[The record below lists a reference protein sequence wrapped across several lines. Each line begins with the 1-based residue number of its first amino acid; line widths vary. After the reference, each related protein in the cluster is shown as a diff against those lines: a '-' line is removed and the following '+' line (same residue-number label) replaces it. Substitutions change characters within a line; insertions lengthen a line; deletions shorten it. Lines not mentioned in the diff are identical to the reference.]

1 MADEDK
7 GEKPSKFSPRKK
19 KVLAGLAAA
28 GTIAGVFAISSSQGE
43 QQLST
48 GELSWSQF
56 VDNAEEGKYSRFI
69 IQGEE
74 VTGIL
79 SAANEDSPDKTTK
92 ITKSRAPSGEVAYED
107 VNPYGDVHINEVKE
121 PTNFFDLFFR
131 IAIIGAIGFM
141 IFSFIRNRKKAANGN
156 NPFDNQISKSKA
168 KLVEE
173 HHDKKTFADVA
184 GNEEAKF
191 EMQQM
196 VNLLKDPDLYS
207 QFGGAIPKGALLV
220 GPPGTGKT
228 LMAKSVAGEAGV
240 PFYTVSGSEFT
251 EMFVGVGAA
260 RVRDMFEEV
269 KKNAPCILF
278 IDEIDALAKKR
289 GSGASMGNSSESDQ
303 TLNQLLV
310 EMDGFEKDTGVVILA
325 ATNRPDVLD
334 PAIKRPGRLD
344 RQIVV
349 DAPDVNGRVN
359 ILRIH
364 TRNKPIDPNINFRNI
379 ARGIP
384 GMTGADIAS
393 MANEAALIAAE
404 RYKAAGGKQSQSNP
418 NYITEIDFIEA
429 KDKVSMGPARKS
441 MVMSRPELENT
452 AYHEACHAFMAL
464 HEPHADT
471 LEKLTI
477 VPRGMALGVAFF
489 LPEEDGLRN
498 TKAQFIAQLRVAV
511 AGRIGEE
518 ILNGQ
523 YMVTPGASGDIQQ
536 ATNIARK
543 MVTEWGMSDKLG
555 MVRYTGASG
564 AGYLGH
570 ENGMA
575 TGSQTTLDLIDQEV
589 KNLVDE
595 AYAYSKKVLTDPKN
609 LEQIKKLV
617 DELLVRETI
626 DGREAREMLDINILT
641 DPYSAS
647 MTPSLIKDAPSI

>member
-1 MADEDK
+1 VADEDK

-418 NYITEIDFIEA
+418 NYITE
-429 KDKVSMGPARKS
+429 
-441 MVMSRPELENT
+441 
-452 AYHEACHAFMAL
+452 
-464 HEPHADT
+464 
-471 LEKLTI
+471 
-477 VPRGMALGVAFF
+477 
-489 LPEEDGLRN
+489 
-498 TKAQFIAQLRVAV
+498 
-511 AGRIGEE
+511 
-518 ILNGQ
+518 
-523 YMVTPGASGDIQQ
+523 
-536 ATNIARK
+536 
-543 MVTEWGMSDKLG
+543 
-555 MVRYTGASG
+555 
-564 AGYLGH
+564 
-570 ENGMA
+570 
-575 TGSQTTLDLIDQEV
+575 
-589 KNLVDE
+589 
-595 AYAYSKKVLTDPKN
+595 
-609 LEQIKKLV
+609 
-617 DELLVRETI
+617 
-626 DGREAREMLDINILT
+626 
-641 DPYSAS
+641 
-647 MTPSLIKDAPSI
+647 